1 MKTNY
6 TITGKMK
13 REAKANLRTEST
25 SITGA
30 LKVIAT
36 LENKGTELLRV
47 IKQLGNISTSAKRIE
62 VAKRLYESTP
72 YYTEV
77 NGERKPLDRVRVAN
91 EDGTTR
97 EAYRLR
103 TTWTGVKIIDGIN
116 HYMGEK
122 ECTYIPIDKVEE

>member
-1 MKTNY
+1 MKTNF
-6 TITGKMK
+6 TITGKTK
-13 REAKANLRTEST
+13 REAKANLRTETT

-30 LKVIAT
+30 LKIMAT
-36 LENKGTELLRV
+36 LENKGAELLRV

-72 YYTEV
+72 YYTEIQ
-77 NGERKPLDRVRVAN
+77 GERKPLDRSRVKC

-97 EAYRLR
+97 EVYKLR
-103 TTWTGVKIIDGIN
+103 TTWTGAKIIDGIN

-122 ECTYIPIDKVEE
+122 ECTCIPIDKIEE